1 VVEQAAN
8 PSLGSVG
15 KLIGNVFRGGGVQD
29 VMLASLAV
37 AVIALMVLPLPP
49 MLLDALI
56 SVNIGLSILLLM
68 MAMYVPSL
76 LALSTFPTLL
86 LFTTLLRL
94 SLNIAT
100 TRAILLHAD
109 AGQIVEA
116 FGKLVVG
123 GNLIVGV
130 VVFLIIAIVQFI
142 VIAKGG
148 ERVAEVG
155 ARFTLDALPGK
166 QMSID
171 AELRA
176 GILDKEES
184 RIKREL
190 LQRESQLYGAMDG
203 AMKFVKGDA
212 IAGLL
217 IALVNILAGISI
229 GVAMKDMSF
238 AQASTTYA
246 ILTVGDGLVSQIPS
260 LFVSLAAAIL
270 ITRVGGDDVKQPS
283 LGGEI
288 GAQLTSQPKA
298 LMITAVVL
306 FVSVL
311 VPGFPRFQFLGWA
324 LVFAGGGYW
333 LWRKGR
339 GRVAL
344 EPMVGQA
351 FHRDGIAR
359 QRLSAEIDDELITT
373 YAMALR
379 VSPTLTP
386 LLTSGAIHDEVAR
399 ARRLVTRRLGLAFP
413 GVAVVIDDTIPANHY
428 LMLVS
433 DVPVASGVVVPGGV
447 YAQRSVAGLLE
458 LGITALDDATAL
470 PNADSAWVSAMDAP
484 ALDQANIR
492 YMADARFLGQTLVSI
507 LGRHGADFLGLQETT
522 YLLSEAEKA
531 FPDLVAEAQRTIPI
545 TRLTEVL
552 KRLVQEDVPIRN
564 LRDIL
569 QAMLEWSPREKDVVP
584 LTEYARNALAR
595 QITYQY
601 GGASK
606 TLHGIIFDQAAEDA
620 VRSAVR
626 ATPGGNFLALD
637 PEVAAGVTRRIGDIA
652 LKGRRPPGAMV
663 VLMVSMDIRRYVK
676 KMIEADLPD
685 LPVLS
690 YQDLTPDARVLPVG
704 RLDWAAAQAAPALA
718 PPKPLAINPGVPTP

>member
-1 VVEQAAN
+1 MASAVQPVGQG
-8 PSLGSVG
+8 PTG
-15 KLIGNVFRGGGVQD
+15 KLLKTVFGGGRTQD
-29 VMLASLAV
+29 ALLAGLAV

-49 MLLDALI
+49 LALDTLI
-56 SVNIGLSILLLM
+56 SINIGLSVLLLM

-109 AGQIVEA
+109 AGQIIET

-142 VIAKGG
+142 VIAKGA

-155 ARFTLDALPGK
+155 ARFTLDALPGR

-176 GILDKEES
+176 GILDKTES
-184 RIKREL
+184 RMKREQ

-229 GVAMKDMSF
+229 GIAMKDMTF

-260 LFVSLAAAIL
+260 LFVSLAAGIL
-270 ITRVGGDDVKQPS
+270 ITRVAGSDDAVQPG

-288 GAQLTSQPKA
+288 GAQLTAQPKA
-298 LMITAVVL
+298 LMVTAFVL
-306 FVSVL
+306 FICVL
-311 VPGFPRFQFLGWA
+311 VPGFPKIQFLIWA
-324 LVFAGGGYW
+324 TLFAGGGYW
-333 LWRKGR
+333 FWRQGR
-339 GRVAL
+339 GRASF
-344 EPMVGQA
+344 EPMAGDA

-359 QRLSAEIDDELITT
+359 PRLSADIDDELVTS

-379 VSPTLTP
+379 LSPTLTS
-386 LLTSGAIHDEVAR
+386 LLTTGAIHNEVSR
-399 ARRLVTRRLGLAFP
+399 ARRLVTKRLGLAFP
-413 GVAVVIDDTIPANHY
+413 GIAIVIDDTVPANHY
-428 LMLVS
+428 LILVS
-433 DVPVASGVVVPGGV
+433 DVPVASGIVVPGAV
-447 YAQRSVAGLLE
+447 YAHRSASGLLD
-458 LGITALDDATAL
+458 LGVLVVDGAPVGKTTE
-470 PNADSAWVSAMDAP
+470 SAWVAKSDVPVLEEAGILHMTE
-484 ALDQANIR
+484 
-492 YMADARFLGQTLVSI
+492 ARFIGQTLVSV
-507 LGRHGADFLGLQETT
+507 LGRHAADFLGLQETT
-522 YLLSEAEKA
+522 FLMAEAEKA
-531 FPDLVAEAQRTIPI
+531 FPDLVAEVQRSMPL

-564 LRDIL
+564 LREIL
-569 QAMLEWSPREKDVVP
+569 QTMLEWAPREKDVVP

-601 GGASK
+601 GGISK
-606 TLHGIIFDQAAEDA
+606 TLYGVILDHACEE
-620 VRSAVR
+620 AVR
-626 ATPGGNFLALD
+626 AAVRVTPGGNFLALE
-637 PEVAAGVTRRIGDIA
+637 PEAAVTMTRRIGEFA
-652 LKGRRPPGAMV
+652 SATRRPPGTLAV
-663 VLMVSMDIRRYVK
+663 VMVSMDIRRYVK
-676 KMIEADLPD
+676 KMIELDLPD

-690 YQDLTPDARVLPVG
+690 YQDLMPDARVIPVG
-704 RLDWAAAQAAPALA
+704 RIEWRTQVASTSARIES
-718 PPKPLAINPGVPTP
+718 KPGGET